1 MGESVRV
8 EAASGAYDVHIGAGL
23 LASLPDT
30 IERQAPRSTRVHVV
44 VDTGV
49 PNDLVER
56 AISGIERTDRKVSR
70 TEIVPSESIK
80 TIETWRGVLADMARA
95 TLDRSDVVVAIGGG
109 IVGDIAGFAG
119 ATYRRGLTVIQCPT
133 TLLAMVDASVG
144 GKTGVNL
151 DSDVGLLKNAVG
163 AFHQPKAVIAD
174 TTTLLSLSERI
185 YRSGLGECVKH
196 SMLSGDFGDADL
208 ADWMEAQQEAILGRD
223 IGVLSELVTR
233 NVRVKAEV
241 VESDEREDE
250 TGEMG
255 RALLNLGH
263 TFAHALETHAGLR
276 VDMSDET
283 TPLLHGE
290 AVSLGLVC
298 ASALSE
304 RLGKTTDFTSRV
316 RARLEA
322 LGLPTRVQGIE
333 DTDVIL
339 ERMQHDK
346 KSMAGS
352 IRFIVPISKARS
364 RVVGSPEA
372 QMISEALSAI
382 QPAS

>member
-8 EAASGAYDVHIGAGL
+8 EAASGAYDVRIGAGL
-23 LASLPDT
+23 LASLPD
-30 IERQAPRSTRVHVV
+30 IVERQSPRSTRVHVV

-49 PNDLVER
+49 PKDLVER

-80 TIETWRGVLADMARA
+80 TIETWQGVLADMARA

-163 AFHQPKAVIAD
+163 AFHQPKAVLAD

-263 TFAHALETHAGLR
+263 TFAHALETHAGIR

-304 RLGKTTDFTSRV
+304 RLGKTTDFTGRV

-322 LGLPTRVQGIE
+322 LGLPTRVQGME

-372 QMISEALSAI
+372 QVISEALSAI

>member
-1 MGESVRV
+1 MSESVRV
-8 EAASGAYDVHIGAGL
+8 EAASGAYDVRIGAGL

-30 IERQAPRSTRVHVV
+30 VERQAPRSTRVHVV

-49 PNDLVER
+49 PSDLVER
-56 AISGIERTDRKVSR
+56 AISALERTDRKVSR
-70 TEIVPSESIK
+70 TEIVPTESIK
-80 TIETWRGVLADMARA
+80 TIETWQGVLAEMARA
-95 TLDRSDVVVAIGGG
+95 TLDRSDAVVAIGGG

-119 ATYRRGLTVIQCPT
+119 ATYRRGLAVIQCPT

-151 DSDVGLLKNAVG
+151 ESDVGLLKNAVG
-163 AFHQPKAVIAD
+163 AFHQPRAVIAD

-185 YRSGLGECVKH
+185 YRSGLAECVKH

-208 ADWMEAQQEAILGRD
+208 ADWMEEHREAILGRD

-276 VDMSDET
+276 VHVSDET
-283 TPLLHGE
+283 TPILHGE

-304 RLGKTTDFTSRV
+304 RLGKTTDFTGRV

-322 LGLPTRVQGIE
+322 LGLPTRVSGMD
-333 DTDVIL
+333 DTGAII

-352 IRFIVPISKARS
+352 IRFVVPISKARA
-364 RVVGSPEA
+364 RVMRSPEA
-372 QMISEALSAI
+372 QVISEALSAI